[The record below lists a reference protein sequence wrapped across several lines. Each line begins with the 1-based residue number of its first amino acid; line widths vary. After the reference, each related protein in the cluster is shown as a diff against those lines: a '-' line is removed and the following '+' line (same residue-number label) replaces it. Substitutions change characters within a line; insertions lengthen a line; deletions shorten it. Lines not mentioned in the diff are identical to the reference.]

1 MIASSSQLIPSKEA
15 VLDVLRETGA
25 LREGHFEFP
34 NGVHSREY
42 FQMPLA
48 MRYHGN
54 ARVLNVALS
63 RLLRMEHEVLAA
75 LPDCAIVA
83 PAAGGIPV
91 AFGVREALDA
101 NQIFWAEKEN
111 GKYQLRQYLDA
122 KGLRCILV
130 DDIVRSGKVINL
142 MVDLIHQAGAEVVAV
157 GSLVHFNRAKLDI
170 GHIPYKSLVNVD
182 SSFLKTEIC
191 PQCKAGEPVE
201 TVWV

>member
-1 MIASSSQLIPSKEA
+1 MIASSSQLIPSKEV
-15 VLDVLRETGA
+15 VLNLLRETCA

-122 KGLRCILV
+122 RGLRCILV

-170 GHIPYKSLVNVD
+170 GSIPYKSLINVD
-182 SSFLKTEIC
+182 SAFFKTGDC
-191 PQCKAGEPVE
+191 PQCKSGEPAE
-201 TVWV
+201 KVWV